1 MILIPEI
8 QVPVTVEAWSGSSAR
23 RASVN
28 SFGYGGTN
36 VHAIIESAH
45 DYLQARGYQANDFTR
60 SSSIAIGAIQN
71 ANSQAQTNGH
81 STTIIKSQNGNLN
94 GHRNGFADSRA
105 VANGANHHETNNR
118 NRQENGIPTKT
129 INGHIDGV
137 NGQVKTKKRIFA
149 LSAFDPKA
157 GAMWGERLAD
167 YVQDR
172 EEVNEADLLDSL
184 AFTLSDR
191 RTIHSWK
198 AAIFA
203 DSRKSLISQ
212 LRDCQFVSVP
222 PKKNLGFVFTGQGAQ
237 WCGMGKELIG
247 AFPRFRQSL
256 EDCEA
261 ALLRFGAS
269 FNVLGKFP
277 EITTRKY

>member
-1 MILIPEI
+1 M
-8 QVPVTVEAWSGSSAR
+8 TVEAWICSSAR

-36 VHAIIESAH
+36 VHAIIESANG
-45 DYLQARGYQANDFTR
+45 YLQARGYKANSFTR
-60 SSSIAIGAIQN
+60 SSALAIGAIKN
-71 ANSQAQTNGH
+71 ALSQLHTNGH
-81 STTIIKSQNGNLN
+81 SATTTKSPNGRSNGHLN
-94 GHRNGFADSRA
+94 GFGNSSSVVND
-105 VANGANHHETNNR
+105 ANHHGTSAQNQQGNSHH
-118 NRQENGIPTKT
+118 IWK
-129 INGHIDGV
+129 INGHTERV
-137 NGQVKTKKRIFA
+137 NGHIKAKKQLFA

-157 GAMWGERLAD
+157 GKMWADKLAD
-167 YVQDR
+167 YIHDR
-172 EEVNEADLLDSL
+172 QELNEADLLDGL

-191 RTIHSWK
+191 RSIHSWK
-198 AAIFA
+198 SAMVA

-222 PKKNLGFVFTGQGAQ
+222 PKRNLGFVFTGQGAQ
-237 WCGMGKELIG
+237 WCGMGKELID

-277 EITTRKY
+277 KITTREY